1 MAIAVTC
8 LACRRGP
15 SGRNRW
21 CEMKTNGGTDWG
33 HDASQIPAEWHGWLH
48 HMSDPNPVETKPLG
62 QELADYGAA
71 APVAYE
77 IKHIKNP
84 TGSEDKY
91 LPPWHRMSESV
102 RAATSV
108 RTLVYMYTLE
118 PRPGSDDAL
127 AAVRLRST
135 RGGPSGK
142 LRLGCRRPLGRQ
154 T

>member
-1 MAIAVTC
+1 
-8 LACRRGP
+8 
-15 SGRNRW
+15 
-21 CEMKTNGGTDWG
+21 MKTNGGTDWG

-91 LPPWHRMSESV
+91 LPPWHRMSKSV
-102 RAATSV
+102 RLATSV
-108 RTLVYMYTLE
+108 RTLVA
-118 PRPGSDDAL
+118 RPGQVL
-127 AAVRLRST
+127 MT
-135 RGGPSGK
+135 FW
-142 LRLGCRRPLGRQ
+142 PLVAQYAGQAKRKIEAWVPPGAK
-154 T
+154 